1 MCRYDYD
8 NIDKQ
13 IPINELQL
21 GHWYE
26 GKGRNGNVGCW
37 NGYSFL
43 VIAMTGMPVG
53 RKETSNTSK
62 WVSIPCVKQEPYFTK
77 TEGCFQPFSVVDNK
91 RKLAE
96 LLSSELNKLLRLE

>member
-21 GHWYE
+21 GNWYE
-26 GKGRNGNVGCW
+26 GKGRNGDVGIW
-37 NGYSFL
+37 VGKWFL
-43 VIAMTGMPVG
+43 VIGMSGLPM
-53 RKETSNTSK
+53 RKEGCKTTQ
-62 WVSIPCVKQEPYFTK
+62 WMTVPCIKKEPYFTA

-96 LLSSELNKLLRLE
+96 LLSLELNKLLRLE